1 MMVKSYSLYMHR
13 QPSPPYDYDIE
24 DCKAILLYEAEK
36 LYISL
41 AKRMVDEVIDEHASK
56 TSASLPMLP
65 LADKQPQQNSSLSKG
80 LTVLYISLYIVYRG
94 LVKVGMS

>member
-1 MMVKSYSLYMHR
+1 MMIKSYSLYMHR

-36 LYISL
+36 LYTGL
-41 AKRMVDEVIDEHASK
+41 AKRMIDGVIDEHASK

-65 LADKQPQQNSSLSKG
+65 LADSSNNKTHLFQKG
-80 LTVLYISLYIVYRG
+80 
-94 LVKVGMS
+94 